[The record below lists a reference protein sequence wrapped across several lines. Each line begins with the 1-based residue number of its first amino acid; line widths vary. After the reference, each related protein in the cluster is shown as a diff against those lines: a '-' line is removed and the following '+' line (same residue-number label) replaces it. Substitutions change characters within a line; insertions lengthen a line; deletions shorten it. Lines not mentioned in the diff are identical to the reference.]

1 MGEESPRNLKE
12 MLSAA
17 KDTSE
22 LMVDLG
28 YAALYY
34 NAPDISEELGRLE
47 ERLTDL
53 IFDMRALCLVAARSH
68 RDAEQMA
75 GILAVVGAVE
85 KIGNA
90 AVDIGKIVTR
100 NLGIPAGL
108 IADLSQ
114 ADEVVTRVRVRSES
128 EAETRPLSHFQMPTE
143 HGLRVIGLR
152 RGSEW
157 IFDPDGDVTLVAD
170 DVLFMRGSPDGI
182 PSVHAL
188 CGAPPPEPPPFDPD
202 EDLTDLGRAIDVLVE
217 MKNLSEAAVGLA
229 YSALL
234 FRDRGLAAEVCRL
247 EERMDEMREQLE
259 LWTLRSAAD
268 SIDPRPLR
276 GLLHLGVASES
287 IGDAAMEMVWIVE
300 EDEEIHP
307 VFALSLD
314 ESDETVMRVGVAAGS
329 NADGATL
336 AELRVELETG
346 FYLLALRRKGRWI
359 YRPRSGFRLQAGDEI
374 VGVGPP
380 EGVPLLMELSGDVG
394 DLNQLREGDEVYG

>member
-1 MGEESPRNLKE
+1 MPDDQPRNLKE
-12 MLSAA
+12 MLSEA

-34 NAPDISEELGRLE
+34 NAPDIAEELGRLE

-53 IFDMRALCLVAARSH
+53 IFDMRSLCLVAARSR
-68 RDAEQMA
+68 RDAEQIS
-75 GILAVVGAVE
+75 GVLQVVGAVE

-100 NLGIPAGL
+100 RLGIPAGL

-114 ADEVVTRVRVRSES
+114 ADEVVTRVRVR
-128 EAETRPLSHFQMPTE
+128 EASDADSRSLAELALPTE
-143 HGLRVIGLR
+143 HGMRVIGLR

-157 IFDPDGDVTLVAD
+157 IFDPDGDLVLISD
-170 DVLFMRGSPDGI
+170 DVLFLRGSPEGI
-182 PSVHAL
+182 SSVRAV
-188 CGAPPPEPPPFDPD
+188 CGAPPLDPPGFDPD

-300 EDEEIHP
+300 EDEDIHP

-329 NADGATL
+329 RADGSSL
-336 AELRVELETG
+336 SQLRVEMETG
-346 FYLLALRRKGRWI
+346 VYLLALRRGGRWM
-359 YRPRSGFRLQAGDEI
+359 YRPRSSTRLLAGDELI
-374 VGVGPP
+374 GVGPP
-380 EGVPLLMELSGDVG
+380 EGLPLLMELCGDEG
-394 DLNQLREGDEVYG
+394 LLNQLREEGAYR

>member
-1 MGEESPRNLKE
+1 MGDESPRNLKE
-12 MLSAA
+12 MLSDA

-22 LMVDLG
+22 LMVDLA

-34 NAPDISEELGRLE
+34 NAPDIADELVRLE
-47 ERLTDL
+47 EHLNELT
-53 IFDMRALCLVAARSH
+53 FDMRALCLVAARSH

-75 GILAVVGAVE
+75 GVLQVVGAVE

-100 NLGIPAGL
+100 RLGIPAGL

-114 ADEVVTRVRVRSES
+114 ADEVVTRIRVRES
-128 EAETRPLSHFQMPTE
+128 SDADSRSLEALQLPTE
-143 HGLRVIGLR
+143 LGMRVMGIR
-152 RGSEW
+152 RGIDW
-157 IFDPDGDVTLVAD
+157 VYDPGGDFVLVAD
-170 DVLFMRGSPDGI
+170 DVLFLRGSPDGI
-182 PSVHAL
+182 PGAREL
-188 CGAPPPEPPPFDPD
+188 CGAPEWEQPAFDPD

-217 MKNLSEAAVGLA
+217 MKNVSEASVGLA

-247 EERMDEMREQLE
+247 EDRMDEMREQLE
-259 LWTLRSAAD
+259 LWTLRAAAD
-268 SIDPRPLR
+268 RIDPRPLR

-314 ESDETVMRVGVAAGS
+314 ESDETVMRVGVGPGS
-329 NADGATL
+329 RADGVTL
-336 AELRVELETG
+336 KELGVELETG
-346 FYLLALRRKGRWI
+346 VYLLALRRGGRWI
-359 YRPRSGFRLQAGDEI
+359 YHPRGLTRVEAGDELI
-374 VGVGPP
+374 GVGPP
-380 EGVPLLMELSGDVG
+380 EGLPLIMALCGDEG
-394 DLNQLREGDEVYG
+394 LLNQVRDGESVHD